1 MDFVGFGKFWSAPCL
16 SFKKI
21 NVLYCSPQ
29 QVLWRWA
36 WCSWCSIW
44 KGLFEDDFQF
54 GSLEARERHLSY
66 LRVTRTK
73 WPFLATATHWASQ
86 FEADTMVWVD
96 SKTKTENAQDQT
108 KYSLCCSAWFG
119 FDINCFY
126 ATHKWALFKEVVCGC
141 AEKYNCGTGNEF
153 QGLIWMTWKVWL
165 NSNKVVIS
173 ESLGLASV
181 F

>member
-1 MDFVGFGKFWSAPCL
+1 MGLVLWIFADLGKFWSALCL
-16 SFKKI
+16 SFRKI

-86 FEADTMVWVD
+86 FEADTKVWVD
-96 SKTKTENAQDQT
+96 SKTKTENTQLKDET
-108 KYSLCCSAWFG
+108 KYSLCCPVWFDLIYIAFVQLVKKLCSNRLSVLRG
-119 FDINCFY
+119 IIVGQETN
-126 ATHKWALFKEVVCGC
+126 FKSWSEWH
-141 AEKYNCGTGNEF
+141 EKCDSTRIK
-153 QGLIWMTWKVWL
+153 L
-165 NSNKVVIS
+165 
-173 ESLGLASV
+173 
-181 F
+181 